1 MVKKIEIYPI
11 PREVKIENPN
21 LEKNLLREIFEKP
34 APYLRVIKE
43 KEGFEEAKDLS
54 NKLKNEFE
62 KLIVIGIGGSILGTE
77 AIVDFCKEK
86 ISNLFFLDNI
96 DSKKILK
103 AKKLLK
109 KGNCG
114 ICIISKS
121 GKTLE
126 TNLLFSCLFED
137 LKNVYKEDWNKKVV
151 SITSNKD
158 NILSQ
163 WAKEKNTNLICMPE
177 DLSGRFS
184 VFSPVGIFPLAFE
197 KIDVNKLISGAQDFI
212 EKINIDKPKNI
223 LSSTSQI
230 LSRSPFK
237 TLVIFTYGSYLF
249 NFGRWFQ
256 QLWAESL
263 GKDNKF
269 GQIPLVAIGTQD
281 QHSILQ
287 MISDVKESCITW
299 IWRGIEKK
307 KIFPDLSFIK
317 SDLKGIPL
325 NDYLRLSAEGVFEAL
340 KEKGAEVLLL
350 DLKDRKEYAIG
361 KVLCFLMVL
370 CHLTSLK
377 IGVETFNQPAV
388 ELSKNITFI
397 KLKNKLK

>member
-1 MVKKIEIYPI
+1 MVKKIEIKPS
-11 PREVKIENPN
+11 PKEVKIENPN
-21 LEKNLLREIFEKP
+21 LEKNLLKKILEKP

-43 KEGFEEAKDLS
+43 REGFQEAKDLS

-62 KLIVIGIGGSILGTE
+62 KLIVIGIGGSILGTQ
-77 AIVDFCKEK
+77 AIVDFCKDK

-96 DSKKILK
+96 DSRKILK

-126 TNLLFSCLFED
+126 TNLLFSCLIED
-137 LKNVYKEDWNKKVV
+137 LKNIYKEEWNKKVV
-151 SITSNKD
+151 CITSNKE

-163 WAKEKNTNLICMPE
+163 WAKEQKTNLIFMPE

-184 VFSPVGIFPLAFE
+184 VFSPVGIFPLVFE

-230 LSRSPFK
+230 LLKSPFK
-237 TLVIFTYGSYLF
+237 ALVIFTYGSYLF

-269 GQIPLVAIGTQD
+269 GQIPFVAIGTQD

-287 MISDVKESCITW
+287 MISDVKESCVTW

-307 KIFPDLSFIK
+307 KIFPDMSFIN
-317 SDLKGIPL
+317 SPLKGIPL
-325 NDYLRLSAEGVFEAL
+325 NDYLSLSAEGVFVAL
-340 KEKGAEVLLL
+340 KEKGAQALLL
-350 DLKDRKEYAIG
+350 DLKNRKEYTIG
-361 KVLCFLMVL
+361 KILCFLMML

-377 IGVETFNQPAV
+377 IGVDTFNQPAV